1 MKTINDLIVD
11 EISGVGNPA
20 QKLAVAAVIKEDS
33 NMAEQ
38 EQKGLDTETLIKAAD
53 DKMHTSADVSNSDP
67 VVYTTKDGGSIRKSA
82 GEETLNLAKTVDA
95 LAAANVQ
102 QAEELAK
109 MAAERE
115 AHEIAKQADELIPN
129 FPGDAATR
137 QSLIKAVRSLPAEE
151 RESVEKMLAGPNNAY
166 EFATTA
172 QGHSQQMSVAKTSD
186 FDQLVKEEQKIS
198 KSDHSTAYMA
208 VLDTDEGRRAFRQK
222 MDEGV

>member
-1 MKTINDLIVD
+1 MKTVNDLIVE

-20 QKLAVAAVIKEDS
+20 QRPAVAAIIKEDV
-33 NMAEQ
+33 NMTEQ
-38 EQKGLDTETLIKAAD
+38 EQKGLDVETLIKAAD
-53 DKMHTSADVSNSDP
+53 DKLHTSADEGSDP
-67 VVYTTKDGGSIRKSA
+67 VIYTTKDGVSIRKSA
-82 GEETLNLAKTVDA
+82 GEEIIQLAKTVDA
-95 LAAANVQ
+95 LSAANVQ

-129 FPGDAATR
+129 YPGDAATR
-137 QSLIKAVRSLPAEE
+137 QALIKAVRGLPTEQ
-151 RESVEKMLAGPNNAY
+151 REAVEKMLSGPNNAY

-208 VLDTDEGRRAFRQK
+208 VLETDEGRRAFRKQ
-222 MDEGV
+222 MDGGV